1 MEKVYAVYAGWDGK
15 IGVDP
20 GMFALGAGGRQWVEL
35 QRASLVPLPPE
46 ADLFLL
52 PRRRPAGI
60 NRQNSRQELLPGE
73 DRTAVAAGLPP
84 GYTRLF
90 LPAYRSLPSAP
101 RLPLFG
107 YTAVAAVNGRLFV
120 AAQKTDE
127 ATAGWQV
134 REGEEKKIPALVE
147 KKLAAH
153 PENRILKQLAHCT
166 LVYKCLTARNIF
178 LGRGEGGIPVAPAC
192 NARCLGCISLQPAE
206 CCPSPQERIAFQ
218 PAVEEIVEVALPHL
232 RAGKTIISFGQGCEG
247 EPLTVW
253 PLLVRAVEKI
263 RRHTGAGTINI
274 NTNAG
279 LPQGLE
285 ALAGAGLN
293 SARISLLSALPGHYH
308 RYHRPQNYSLDQ
320 VGQSIDRLGALGV
333 FTSLNLLVMPGYTDR
348 REEMTALFRWLHRH
362 PVDMIQ
368 LRNLNIDPEWF
379 WQVMKAGSG
388 PAAGISRFCAELKK
402 EFPGLLV
409 GNFNRPL

>member
-1 MEKVYAVYAGWDGK
+1 MEKAYAVYAGPDGQ
-15 IGVDP
+15 IGID
-20 GMFALGAGGRQWVEL
+20 GRMLALGASGDQWVEL
-35 QRASLVPLPPE
+35 TPESLVPLPPE

-52 PRRRPAGI
+52 PRRRPAGV
-60 NRQNSRQELLPGE
+60 NRQSGRPELLPGE
-73 DRTAVAAGLPP
+73 ERVAVAAGLPP

-90 LPAYRSLPSAP
+90 LPAYRSLPAAP

-120 AAQKTDE
+120 AARKTDA
-127 ATAGWQV
+127 ATAGWRV
-134 REGEEKKIPALVE
+134 RKGEETRLPALVE

-178 LGRGEGGIPVAPAC
+178 LGRGEGGIPVSPAC

-218 PAVEEIVEVALPHL
+218 PSVEEVVEVALPHL
-232 RAGKTIISFGQGCEG
+232 QAGKNIISFGQGCEG
-247 EPLTVW
+247 EPLTAW
-253 PLLVRAVEKI
+253 PLLVRAVERI
-263 RRHTGAGTINI
+263 RRHTGAGTVNI
-274 NTNAG
+274 NTNG
-279 LPQGLE
+279 GIPEGLE

-293 SARISLLSALPGHYH
+293 SARISLLSANPANYD
-308 RYHRPQNYSLDQ
+308 RYHRPRDYRLDQ
-320 VGQSIDRLGALGV
+320 VAESIDRLGAKGV
-333 FTSLNLLVMPGYTDR
+333 FISLNLLVMPGFTDR
-348 REEMTALFRWLHRH
+348 YEEMEALFSWLHRH
-362 PVDMIQ
+362 PVNMVQ

-379 WQVMKAGSG
+379 WRAMGAGAG
-388 PAAGISRFCAELKK
+388 PAIGISRFCTELKK
-402 EFPGLLV
+402 EFPSLLV

>member
-1 MEKVYAVYAGWDGK
+1 MEKAYAVYAGPDGE
-15 IGVDP
+15 IGIDEERL
-20 GMFALGAGGRQWVEL
+20 ALGASGDQWAEL
-35 QRASLVPLPPE
+35 TMDSLVPLPPE

-52 PRRRPAGI
+52 PGRRPAGL
-60 NRQNSRQELLPGE
+60 NRQSGRHELLPGE
-73 DRTAVAAGLPP
+73 ERTAVAAGVPP

-90 LPAYRSLPSAP
+90 LPAYRPLPSAP
-101 RLPLFG
+101 HLPLFG
-107 YTAVAAVNGRLFV
+107 YTAVAAVNGRLFI

-127 ATAGWQV
+127 APAGWQLRT
-134 REGEEKKIPALVE
+134 RETRKIPALVK

-178 LGRGEGGIPVAPAC
+178 LGRGEGGVPVSSSC

-218 PAVEEIVEVALPHL
+218 PSVEEIVEVAVPHL
-232 RAGKTIISFGQGCEG
+232 QAGKTIISFGQGCEG

-253 PLLVRAVEKI
+253 PRLVSAVERI
-263 RRHTGAGTINI
+263 RRYTGAGTINI

-293 SARISLLSALPGHYH
+293 SARISLLSALPGSYQ

-320 VGQSIDRLGALGV
+320 VGQSIDRLGAAGV
-333 FTSLNLLVMPGYTDR
+333 FISLNLLVMPGFTDR
-348 REEMTALFRWLHRH
+348 REEMAALFKWLRRH

-368 LRNLNIDPEWF
+368 LRNLNIDPDWF
-379 WQVMKAGSG
+379 WRVMGPASG

>member
-1 MEKVYAVYAGWDGK
+1 MEKAYAVYADPDGR
-15 IGVDP
+15 IGIDDR
-20 GMFALGAGGRQWVEL
+20 MLALGASGDQWVEL
-35 QRASLVPLPPE
+35 TPESLVPLPPE
-46 ADLFLL
+46 ADLFFL

-60 NRQNSRQELLPGE
+60 NRRTGRQELLPGE
-73 DRTAVAAGLPP
+73 ERTAVAAGLPP

-101 RLPLFG
+101 HLPLFG
-107 YTAVAAVNGRLFV
+107 YTAVAAVGGRLFV

-127 ATAGWQV
+127 VPAGWRL
-134 REGEEKKIPALVE
+134 REREAKKIPALVW

-153 PENRILKQLAHCT
+153 PGNRILKQLAHCT

-178 LGRGEGGIPVAPAC
+178 LGRGEGGIPVSSAC

-206 CCPSPQERIAFQ
+206 CCPSPQERISFQ

-232 RAGKTIISFGQGCEG
+232 QAGKTIISFGQGCEG

-253 PLLVRAVEKI
+253 PRLVRAVERI
-263 RRHTGAGTINI
+263 RKHTGAGTINI

-279 LPQGLE
+279 IPDGLE

-293 SARISLLSALPGHYH
+293 SARISLLSAVPDSYR
-308 RYHRPQNYSLDQ
+308 RYHRPQNYHLEQ
-320 VGQSIDRLGALGV
+320 VGESIDRLRAKGV
-333 FTSLNLLVMPGYTDR
+333 FISLNLLVMPGYTDR
-348 REEMTALFRWLHRH
+348 REEMAALFRWLHRH
-362 PVDMIQ
+362 PVNMIQ

-379 WQVMKAGSG
+379 WRVMGPGSG
-388 PAAGISRFCAELKK
+388 PAAGISRFCTELKK